1 MSQERLK
8 TKTFMILL
16 IKDFL
21 AKDLNKNIAEST
33 SIDFIILI

>member
-21 AKDLNKNIAEST
+21 AKDLNKNIAKPT